1 MNAKNIISTTATP
14 ESQYIAENFAFVAN
28 RLEWLANLA
37 HLAQKEMHSTEPNTY
52 LASQLLEMAEFIA
65 METADD
71 CNQLHN
77 EMLQDTPHVQHS
89 TLGGKHE

>member
-14 ESQYIAENFAFVAN
+14 ESQYIAENFALVAN

-37 HLAQKEMHSTEPNTY
+37 CLAQKEMHAKNTY
-52 LASQLLEMAEFIA
+52 LANQLLDMAEFIA
-65 METADD
+65 MEMADD
-71 CNQLHN
+71 CNQFHN
-77 EMLQDTPHVQHS
+77 AMLEDTQYTQHN

>member
-14 ESQYIAENFAFVAN
+14 ESQYIAENFALVAN

-37 HLAQKEMHSTEPNTY
+37 RLAQKEMHAKNTY
-52 LASQLLEMAEFIA
+52 LANQLLDMAEFIT
-65 METADD
+65 MEMADD
-71 CNQLHN
+71 CNQFHN
-77 EMLQDTPHVQHS
+77 AMLEDTQYTQHN